1 MVQPNHP
8 SFIHPL
14 PMPPVSPVVVPV
26 QDYPSFWWDRAGP
39 SFPPPHSHPRTH
51 RFTTQENMD
60 RGHTQSPLYDTIQSS
75 LRMIEPTSM
84 MAIFLLKI

>member
-1 MVQPNHP
+1 MASQQHTLVMVQPNHP

-14 PMPPVSPVVVPV
+14 PMSPVSPVVVPV

-39 SFPPPHSHPRTH
+39 SFPPPHTHPRTH

-60 RGHTQSPLYDTIQSS
+60 RGV
-75 LRMIEPTSM
+75 R
-84 MAIFLLKI
+84 KRK